1 MSALTNYAENKVLDH
16 ALGTTSWTMPTQLYI
31 GLATSSFGE
40 AATTGSG
47 VELSG
52 SGYARQSIDFDAAS
66 GGTCDNSAAVEFPA
80 ATGSWG
86 TVTSFA
92 LFDASTNGN
101 AILYG
106 DFSASKTIASGDIL
120 RIAAGDLD
128 VTAA

>member
-16 ALGTTSWTMPTQLYI
+16 ALATTSWTMPTQLYI

-40 AATTGSG
+40 TATTGSG
-47 VELSG
+47 TELTGNNYS
-52 SGYARQSIDFDAAS
+52 RKLIDFSSAS
-66 GGTCDNSAAVEFPA
+66 GGTTSNSAAVEFDA
-80 ATGSWG
+80 ATGNWG
-86 TVTSFA
+86 TITSFA

-101 AILYG
+101 AIIYG
-106 DFSASKTIASGDIL
+106 DFTASKVIASGDIL